1 MVQGELSDQRR
12 EQVAKFFTEVPFA
25 DFMGFRLESLE
36 YGVARVSVDIRA
48 NHKRNQ
54 GVVHGG
60 VITSLADTA
69 AAMAVSTVIESDERT
84 ATIELSLQ
92 FLKALFEGRAE
103 ATAEVL
109 RLGRRVVAVRV
120 DVRDSNLALIGTAL
134 CSFLRSPSS

>member
-1 MVQGELSDQRR
+1 MVQGELSERRR
-12 EQVAKFFTEVPFA
+12 EQVARFFTEVPFA

-48 NHKRNQ
+48 NHRRNH

-60 VITSLADTA
+60 VITALADTA
-69 AAMAVSTVIESDERT
+69 AAMAVSTVIDAEERT
-84 ATIELSLQ
+84 ATIDMSFQ

-109 RLGRRVVAVRV
+109 RQGRRVVAVRV
-120 DVRDSNLALIGTAL
+120 DVRDSETALIGTAL